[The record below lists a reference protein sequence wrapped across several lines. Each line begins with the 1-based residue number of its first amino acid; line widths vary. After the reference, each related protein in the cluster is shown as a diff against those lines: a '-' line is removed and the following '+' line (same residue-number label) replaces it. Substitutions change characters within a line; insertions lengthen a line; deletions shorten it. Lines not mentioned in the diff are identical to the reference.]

1 MLGFHIVKFSSLPTP
16 PVLFRQFENGEI
28 SRDELQASMAML
40 ARDLIEEMV
49 ETSKNPLLAYLERR
63 RNQAAVKKL
72 SRKHSPALLR
82 EVLSAMGGIAD
93 FPPAHLLW
101 NASHRQ
107 MPLHCFVRMSH
118 EPIFRVIKMDVS
130 PMKVKVQ
137 VEWAQHKDQIKKEL
151 LVLQRNAFLTLDLV
165 ERVEFP

>member
-1 MLGFHIVKFSSLPTP
+1 MLKSRILKFSTLPTP

-28 SRDELQASMAML
+28 SRDELQATMAML

-49 ETSKNPLLAYLERR
+49 ETSKNPLVAYLERR

-82 EVLSAMGGIAD
+82 EVLSAMGEIAD

-107 MPLHCFVRMSH
+107 MPLHCFVRMNH

-137 VEWAQHKDQIKKEL
+137 VEWGQHRDKLTREML
-151 LVLQRNAFLTLDLV
+151 LLQRNALLKLELV
-165 ERVEFP
+165 ERVEML